1 MQQLVKVILLPLLA
15 LAFGAGSV
23 LAAPTKSKPSNS
35 GTTQRTS
42 TKPPA
47 APAKPKA
54 KAKAPTKTAPKA
66 STPTRTYIA
75 GGKDGPCACSKG
87 KSCRDGAG
95 KRYCVES
102 TGRKRIIG

>member
-47 APAKPKA
+47 APAKP